1 MNKIRLGPVPSPLK
15 QKSWICHPITLA
27 FDVPI
32 FIVISCKVPI
42 FNIVLILHPWW
53 GPLPNDWASIFTC
66 HTGVKGNLGIWYN
79 SEWQCW
85 KLTETHRPD
94 LTRSVA
100 CVGVSGGTQ
109 QCEKKKT
116 GTSLSLHWLI
126 TDESPIAL
134 HVSSPAI
141 GGQRTAPDQP
151 IIERVPRN
159 GSCIRPSRHEQK
171 AVSWRKRKATE
182 TQQPQTTSVSE
193 SRPIP
198 LQGPVCNIIPTVPSY
213 PRPFLCLYWLVP
225 FICHWPTCL

>member
-1 MNKIRLGPVPSPLK
+1 MR
-15 QKSWICHPITLA
+15 
-27 FDVPI
+27 
-32 FIVISCKVPI
+32 
-42 FNIVLILHPWW
+42 
-53 GPLPNDWASIFTC
+53 
-66 HTGVKGNLGIWYN
+66 
-79 SEWQCW
+79 EQCEVW
-85 KLTETHRPD
+85 LR
-94 LTRSVA
+94 TRSEFGSVQLGRLIGGSA
-100 CVGVSGGTQ
+100 SLCSFLLVGVLVSSKCLGGVSDGTQ
-109 QCEKKKT
+109 QCETKKT

-198 LQGPVCNIIPTVPSY
+198 LQGPVCNIIPTLPSY
-213 PRPFLCLYWLVP
+213 PRPFLCLYCLVP
-225 FICHWPTCL
+225 FICH